1 MQEIEIDFVIM
12 IMELNLEKSQLD
24 LLQELQRNTSDR
36 LTYQRLTTLLMLHRK
51 YPISEIAFILGV
63 DNSTIYRH
71 YHQYDSS
78 KDFDSYLELHY
89 KPCVGKLTDTQK
101 ELVKAYVSAT
111 ICHSSLQVLT
121 YIKTTFGVEYK
132 PDSVIALLHRLG
144 FVYKK
149 TKLVP
154 SKTDEEKQEQFVK
167 EFKELEQNLPESELI
182 LFGDGVHPHHNTE
195 STYAW
200 IEKGTEKEVLSNTG
214 RVRVN
219 INGAINP
226 ANPIEVVHHK
236 ADTIDATSTI
246 IWLSLIEQRFPNKKV
261 IHLFVDNARYY
272 RSKSVQEY
280 LQNSR
285 IKMHFLP
292 PYSPNLNP
300 IERLWKF
307 LKKEIIKSDYTPDP
321 NVFRKRI
328 DDFFNEI
335 HNYKEQ
341 LQSLINTNFQK
352 LKSRPFDLKT
362 SIG

>member
-1 MQEIEIDFVIM
+1 
-12 IMELNLEKSQLD
+12 MELSLEESQID
-24 LLQELQRNTSDR
+24 MLQELQRNTSDR
-36 LTYQRLTTLLMLHRK
+36 LTYQKLTTLLMLHKK

-63 DNSTIYRH
+63 DESTIYRH
-71 YHQYDSS
+71 YHLYNSS
-78 KDFDSYLELHY
+78 KNFDSYLALHY
-89 KPCVGKLTDTQK
+89 KPCVGKLTDEQK
-101 ELVKAYVSAT
+101 ELVQIYVKAN
-111 ICHSSLQVLT
+111 ICHSSLQVLQ
-121 YIKTTFGVEYK
+121 YIKDTFGVEYK
-132 PDSVIALLHRLG
+132 PDSVIVLLHRLG

-149 TKLVP
+149 TKLMP
-154 SKTDEEKQEQFVK
+154 SKADAQKQEQFIA
-167 EFKELEQNLPESELI
+167 EFREIEQNLPENELI

-200 IEKGTEKEVLSNTG
+200 IEKGAEKEIPSNTG

-226 ANPIEVVHHK
+226 ANPCEVVHHK
-236 ADTIDATSTI
+236 ADTINAATTI
-246 IWLSLIEQRFPNKKV
+246 IWLSMIEERFPHKKV

-272 RSKSVQEY
+272 RSKEVQKY
-280 LQNSR
+280 LENSR

-307 LKKEIIKSDYTPDP
+307 LKKQVIKSNYTPDP
-321 NVFRKRI
+321 NVFRQRI
-328 DDFFNEI
+328 DDFFHEI

-352 LKSRPFDLKT
+352 LKPVNSGLQT

>member
-1 MQEIEIDFVIM
+1 
-12 IMELNLEKSQLD
+12 MELIFEKSQID

-36 LTYQRLTTLLMLHRK
+36 LTYQKLTTLLMLHK
-51 YPISEIAFILGV
+51 QYPISEIAFILGV
-63 DNSTIYRH
+63 DASTIYRH
-71 YHQYDSS
+71 YHHYQSS
-78 KDFDSYLELHY
+78 KNFDNYLELHY
-89 KPCVGKLTDTQK
+89 KPCVGKLTDQQK
-101 ELVKAYVSAT
+101 ELVKAYVAANV
-111 ICHSSLQVLT
+111 CHSSLDVLA
-121 YIKTTFGVEYK
+121 YIRDSFQVEYQ
-132 PDSVIALLHRLG
+132 PDSVIALMHRLG

-149 TKLVP
+149 TQLVP
-154 SKTDEEKQEQFVK
+154 SKADLIKQEQFVDQ
-167 EFKELEQNLPESELI
+167 FRAIEQNLPENEVI

-200 IEKGTEKEVLSNTG
+200 IQKGTEKEILSNTG

-226 ANPIEVVHHK
+226 AKPCEIVHHK
-236 ADTIDATSTI
+236 ADTIDASSTI
-246 IWLSLIEQRFPNKKV
+246 IWLSLIEARFTTKKV

-272 RSKSVQEY
+272 RSKEVQKY
-280 LQNSR
+280 LEHSR
-285 IKMHFLP
+285 IKMNFLP

-307 LKKEIIKSDYTPDP
+307 LKKQIIKSNYTPDP
-321 NVFRKRI
+321 NVFQQRI

-352 LKSRPFDLKT
+352 LKPLQTGLQT

>member
-1 MQEIEIDFVIM
+1 LQEIGQDFVCDM
-12 IMELNLEKSQLD
+12 MELNLEDTQLD
-24 LLQELQRNTSDR
+24 LLRELQRNTSDR
-36 LTYQRLTTLLMLHRK
+36 LTYQRLTTLVMLHK
-51 YPISEIAFILGV
+51 KLPISFIADTLGV
-63 DNSTIYRH
+63 DATTIYRH
-71 YHQYDSS
+71 IHQYDSS
-78 KDFDSYLELHY
+78 RNFDSYLETHY
-89 KPCVGKLTDTQK
+89 KPCVGKLTDAQK
-101 ELVKAYVSAT
+101 VLVQSYVRAH
-111 ICHSSLQVLT
+111 ICHSSLQVLA
-121 YIKTTFGVEYK
+121 YIKDSFGVEYK
-132 PDSVIALLHRLG
+132 PDSVIVLLHRLG

-154 SKTDEEKQEQFVK
+154 SKANIEKQEQFIT
-167 EFKELEQNLPESELI
+167 EFREIEKNLPEDELI

-226 ANPIEVVHHK
+226 ANPCEVVYHK
-236 ADTIDATSTI
+236 ADTINSDSTI
-246 IWLSLIEQRFPNKKV
+246 VWLSLIESRFLDKKV

-272 RSKSVQEY
+272 RSKEVQKY
-280 LQNSR
+280 LETSR

-300 IERLWKF
+300 IERLWRF
-307 LKKEIIKSDYTPDP
+307 LKKQVIKSDYTPDP
-321 NVFRKRI
+321 NVFRQRI

-341 LQSLINTNFQK
+341 LKSLINTNFQK
-352 LKSRPFDLKT
+352 LKSTNIDL
-362 SIG
+362 